1 MSINLTDEI
10 DVKTKK
16 GKLGAAKQIF
26 LEGDMQTVEKE
37 IQDINSRHNSL
48 NTKHESLSKTVQG
61 IAATGGAS
69 IATNVTYNNDAS
81 GLNAENAQDAIDE
94 VSSALKKSLDELS
107 DVISNVTN
115 FTNDGSLLSSNGE
128 ISTQF
133 PGSFKHTG
141 YLKVDINY
149 PIILKADTTNQYLS
163 YICFYNADKKF
174 ISGLSNTEEKR
185 TKNRIEPE
193 DIPEETRYIIVCDRV
208 NNSDSFVSYHPFQE
222 QTVNRFVDT
231 PKGNNIYCPLYTS
244 YNINSLKD
252 NVTYSMPVF
261 IKRNRG
267 YNTLTISKRDFGY
280 FLHIYFYDIDNVL
293 IKTVKDKSEG
303 TIDIPSSCEYIGFS
317 DFGKEL
323 IDGGKSMVNW
333 GSDVMEYEPYDSFFM
348 QSVINKEYFDKYTK
362 NPGVQFAFKDKGLV
376 KVNGDINTTQ
386 FLEDFRNTG
395 YIKIDKSCPIMY
407 LGDSANKYVN
417 VISYYDADKKYIS
430 GLSNIDTKIGQE
442 TLHIIQPEDIPENT
456 RYVICTA
463 RTKQV
468 EKSDNSAF
476 FLCTPFNNIDNS
488 TKIVDI
494 PVGKNIYNQNFN
506 YLNTLTFSKTV
517 KCPTIIKRDE
527 NYNQLTI
534 SKRVSNYFLFVVFLD
549 IDFIEI
555 SRITDK
561 REGDTID
568 IPTNCQYIQF
578 IDFVG
583 ELQSGRYTMVNW
595 GSKTM
600 KYEPYKS
607 ILSSN
612 ILSSKEN
619 FHKNRIYNKELSSL
633 TTGSLVID
641 NVPNV
646 KFNQTISLTARLG
659 EIGKITLS
667 HGKVLYAIGIVE
679 IDDTNI
685 YTYSALSH
693 DPTLLETI
701 PHGLTFNSFI
711 QCIIRQNADATAT
724 IIIRTLGG
732 EFKKD
737 NISFLGC
744 RDDVMLE
751 AENSNLTDIKLSY
764 TCSDFSKDIWSF
776 GDSYFDAIPAKLKEL
791 GYNNSLF
798 DAYSGRNSVQAMQSL
813 KKMIG
818 IIGIPKIIYWA
829 MGMND
834 ADTEESVNTNWKNSL
849 EELEAICSKYN
860 VELILSTIPNVPKIN
875 HTFKNEIVKSSGYK
889 YVDIN
894 KAVGADISTN
904 WYNGLIGGD
913 KVHPKIGTGDYVIA
927 MAVINTIPELRN
939 I

>member
-1 MSINLTDEI
+1 MKI
-10 DVKTKK
+10 D
-16 GKLGAAKQIF
+16 
-26 LEGDMQTVEKE
+26 
-37 IQDINSRHNSL
+37 S
-48 NTKHESLSKTVQG
+48 
-61 IAATGGAS
+61 
-69 IATNVTYNNDAS
+69 
-81 GLNAENAQDAIDE
+81 
-94 VSSALKKSLDELS
+94 
-107 DVISNVTN
+107 
-115 FTNDGSLLSSNGE
+115 
-128 ISTQF
+128 
-133 PGSFKHTG
+133 
-141 YLKVDINY
+141 NY
-149 PIILKADTTNQYLS
+149 PIILKADTTNQYLN

-193 DIPEETRYIIVCDRV
+193 DIPEETRYIIVCDNV

-222 QTVNRFVDT
+222 QTVNRFVDI

-252 NVTYSMPVF
+252 TVIYSMPVF
-261 IKRNRG
+261 IKRNRE

-323 IDGGKSMVNW
+323 RDGGKSMVNW
-333 GSDVMEYEPYDSFFM
+333 GSKVMEYEPYDSFFM
-348 QSVINKEYFDKYTK
+348 KSVINKEYFDKYTK
-362 NPGVQFAFKDKGLV
+362 NPGVQFAFKNKGFV
-376 KVNGDINTTQ
+376 DVNGNINTTKTP
-386 FLEDFRNTG
+386 EDFRNTG
-395 YIKIDKSCPIMY
+395 YIKIDKSYHIMY
-407 LGDSANKYVN
+407 LGNSANRYVN

-430 GLSNIDTKIGQE
+430 GLSNIDTKQE

-463 RTKQV
+463 KTKQV

-506 YLNTLTFSKTV
+506 YLNTLIFSKTV

-534 SKRVSNYFLFVVFLD
+534 SKRVSNYFLFIVFLD

-555 SRITDK
+555 SRIIDK

-595 GSKTM
+595 GSKIM
-600 KYEPYKS
+600 EYEPYKS
-607 ILSSN
+607 ILSLD
-612 ILSSKEN
+612 LSLEEN

-667 HGKVLYAIGIVE
+667 HGKVLYAAGIVE

-685 YTYSALSH
+685 YTYSST
-693 DPTLLETI
+693 PTLLETI

-737 NISFLGC
+737 NIPFFGC

-764 TCSDFSKDIWSF
+764 TCSDFSKYIWSF

-834 ADTEESVNTNWKNSL
+834 ADTEKSVNTNWKNSL

-860 VELILSTIPNVPKIN
+860 VELVLSTIPNVPTIN

-904 WYNGLIGGD
+904 WYSGLIGGD